1 MEPAT
6 STKQKQRP
14 ASVIEPAGAW
24 GDECLQAIVNA
35 TPEWVKLVAPNGTL
49 LRINP
54 AGMQTLGSGDAKS
67 LIGRSMVDLVVPED
81 RSAWQHFH
89 DRICRGHISTLEF
102 GIIGESGQR
111 RQIESHG
118 VPVPLPDG
126 SIAHLG
132 VTRDVTERKQS
143 EEAASNRARQQEA
156 LATLGQTALA
166 SDDLG
171 RLFDEVVRTLAQTM
185 GVQYVTVWEVQPD
198 GLHLRLTAGT
208 GWRPESIGHT
218 TIGMGS
224 ESPAGFALAA
234 GEPIM
239 IEDLRTD
246 PRFTAPPFLIEHTV
260 VSGLTVPIAGQPAP
274 YGALSAYC
282 AQPRRFSTDDVLFIR
297 SVANVLGA
305 AIRND
310 QADRA
315 LRDTASR
322 LRAVVDTAVEG
333 IITIDQRGSIESIN
347 PAGCRLFGYYST
359 EVIGRN
365 VKMLMPEPYQSQHDE
380 YLGAYMRTGRAKIIG
395 IGREVV
401 GLRKDGATFPLDL
414 SVSEFQVAGQ
424 RMFTGIVR
432 DITERRRLEREI
444 LEAGAQE
451 QRRIGQDLH
460 DGLCQQLTGVAFA
473 LEVLGQKLVARAA
486 PETAGIRKTAELVDQ
501 AITQAR
507 EMARGLQPV
516 TLEASGLVAALQE
529 LAAKVE
535 QMFRVSCLFV
545 SDGPVLVHDNLVATH
560 LYRIAQEAI
569 SNAVKHGKAKTIMID
584 LSADRRELGMTIT
597 DDGVGLGQASS
608 DGKGIGLQTMQYRAR
623 LIGGALEV
631 RPGKSGGT
639 SVICRVLLG
648 AQEPK
653 KLTNSQKVPPYAKKR
668 PQQKNAPNRPAAR
681 KR

>member
-1 MEPAT
+1 MTGQRQRTDLGVEPA
-6 STKQKQRP
+6 S
-14 ASVIEPAGAW
+14 AW
-24 GDECLQAIVNA
+24 GAECLQAIVNA
-35 TPEWVKLVAPNGTL
+35 TPEWVKLVAPDGTL
-49 LRINP
+49 MRINP
-54 AGMQTLGSGDAKS
+54 AGLEMLGSPDAGS
-67 LIGRSMVDLVVPED
+67 LIGRRMVELVAPED
-81 RSAWQHFH
+81 RAEWQHFH
-89 DRICRGHISTLEF
+89 DCICRGEMQTLEF
-102 GIIGESGQR
+102 GIVGLTGQR
-111 RQIESHG
+111 RQLESHG

-132 VTRDVTERKQS
+132 VTRDITDRKRAD
-143 EEAASNRARQQEA
+143 EAALTRARQQQA
-156 LATLGQTALA
+156 LATLGQIALA
-166 SDDLG
+166 SDDQRDL
-171 RLFDEVVRTLAQTM
+171 RDEVVRQLAGTM
-185 GVQYVTVWEVQPD
+185 GVEYVAVWETQPERP
-198 GLHLRLTAGT
+198 LMRLIAGT
-208 GWRPESIGHT
+208 GWRPGRIGAT
-218 TIGMGS
+218 VGMGS

-234 GEPIM
+234 GEPIV
-239 IEDLRTD
+239 IEDLSADR
-246 PRFTAPPFLIEHTV
+246 RFVAPALLTEHAV
-260 VSGLTVPIAGQPAP
+260 VSGLSVPIAGQPTA
-274 YGALSAYC
+274 YGVLSAYSS
-282 AQPRRFSTDDVLFIR
+282 QSRKFSTDDVLFVR

-305 AIRND
+305 AIRNE

-315 LRDTASR
+315 LRDSAAR

-347 PAGCRLFGYYST
+347 PAGCRLFRYSSS

-365 VKMLMPEPYQSQHDE
+365 VKMLMPEPYQGQHDA
-380 YLGAYMRTGRAKIIG
+380 YLAAYLRTGRARIIG

-401 GLRKDGATFPLDL
+401 GLRKDGTTFPLDL
-414 SVSEFQVAGQ
+414 SVSEFHIAGQ

-486 PETAGIRKTAELVDQ
+486 PETAGIRKTADLVDQ

-535 QMFRVSCLFV
+535 HMFRVSCLFV
-545 SDGPVLVHDNLVATH
+545 CDGPVLVHDNLVATH

-569 SNAVKHGKAKTIMID
+569 SNAVKHGRAKTIMID
-584 LSADRRELGMTIT
+584 MTADPRELCMTIT
-597 DDGVGLGQASS
+597 DDGVGLGQAAS

-639 SVICRVLLG
+639 SVVCRVMIAAG
-648 AQEPK
+648 ERKTPRSE
-653 KLTNSQKVPPYAKKR
+653 SQRVSKYAKKHAK
-668 PQQKNAPNRPAAR
+668 QKTPKRAAR
-681 KR
+681 RP